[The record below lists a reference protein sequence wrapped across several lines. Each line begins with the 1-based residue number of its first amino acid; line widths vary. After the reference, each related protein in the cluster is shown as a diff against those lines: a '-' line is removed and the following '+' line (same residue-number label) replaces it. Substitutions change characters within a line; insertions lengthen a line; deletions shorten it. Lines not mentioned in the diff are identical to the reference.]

1 MDYELEAL
9 TPPSRLNRS
18 LGWLAAASGLAL
30 ALFLVG
36 TPGAAT
42 QQVTGT
48 ASQALAAPA
57 ARQDFAVQEADA
69 DRVTTG
75 SIVPAVPVRVVQVS
89 AESARNLP
97 LPQSER
103 HLLIVLLFACFAV
116 MATGGFALWRR
127 GWSDLV
133 RQSRSADR

>member
-42 QQVTGT
+42 QPATET
-48 ASQALAAPA
+48 ASEAFTPPA
-57 ARQDFAVQEADA
+57 SSQDFAVQGTKADS
-69 DRVTTG
+69 VTTG
-75 SIVPAVPVRVVQVS
+75 SIVPAAPVRVVQVS
-89 AESARNLP
+89 AASSRNLP

-116 MATGGFALWRR
+116 MAIGGIALWKR
-127 GWSDLV
+127 GWNDLV
-133 RQSRSADR
+133 RQSRPEDR

>member
-42 QQVTGT
+42 QQATET
-48 ASQALAAPA
+48 ASQAVAAPA
-57 ARQDFAVQEADA
+57 ARQDFAAQEADA

-75 SIVPAVPVRVVQVS
+75 SIVPAASVRVVQVS

-116 MATGGFALWRR
+116 MATGGFALWKR
-127 GWSDLV
+127 GWNDVV
-133 RQSRSADR
+133 RQSGLEDR